1 MRMKNK
7 KKGRIKRM
15 YTSIR
20 YRMISISIS
29 VVVFIAVM
37 LAAILIEL
45 SNNQEQYMV
54 MYREGQQQVVSQL
67 ADTLRY
73 MTDGGTDDAGLVTYL
88 SENVAASG
96 SRFFVLVKGSDVLF
110 AKNDITTKCLGSLNT
125 KDALYESLQTQS
137 VNVLSTTFEQGGQ
150 TYEIAEFYDVDTV
163 KSEADLNKHQ
173 YYILLAVAIMG
184 LVLVSLLV
192 TMLGSWNRTEKQ
204 LKGAEK
210 ELDIRNEKMEQI
222 SQETG
227 TLTGD
232 KTDLLTKEEVTG
244 IIKSKR
250 AEFYNIYTIKMLLQK
265 SEDEE
270 LKPLQ
275 MILVNVVMGNQYYT
289 KDQIFNAM
297 ERIQHHLRPV
307 EVMGE
312 IRRGRFVILA
322 YRTPVETAR
331 KRIREIEAIC
341 KEIEE
346 NEGFSITCQL
356 LAEDDRKA
364 IERFEECQ
372 MEETI

>member
-1 MRMKNK
+1 MKNK

>member
-1 MRMKNK
+1 MSNK

-45 SNNQEQYMV
+45 SNNQEQYMS
-54 MYREGQQQVVSQL
+54 MYRDSQQQVVDQL
-67 ADTLRY
+67 ADTLQYRKAN
-73 MTDGGTDDAGLVTYL
+73 GEEDAELVTYL
-88 SENVAASG
+88 SEHVAASG
-96 SRFFVLVKGSDVLF
+96 SRFFVLVQGEEVLF
-110 AKNDITTKCLGSLNT
+110 AKNDITTKCLGSLSDR
-125 KDALYESLQTQS
+125 DALYKSLETQGVS
-137 VNVLSTTFEQGGQ
+137 ELSSTFEQDGV
-150 TYEIAEFYDVDTV
+150 TYEIAEFYDTDTV
-163 KSEADLNKHQ
+163 RTEGDLNKHQ

-204 LKGAEK
+204 LEGAEK

-244 IIKSKR
+244 IIKSER

-265 SEDEE
+265 SEDKE
-270 LKPLQ
+270 LQPLQ
-275 MILVNVVMGNQYYT
+275 MIFVNVVMGHRYYT

-297 ERIQHHLRPV
+297 EMIQHQLRPV

-322 YRTPVETAR
+322 YRTSAETAR
-331 KRIREIEAIC
+331 KRVRKLEEIC
-341 KEIEE
+341 KSIEKT
-346 NEGFSITCQL
+346 EGFTITCQL
-356 LAEDDRKA
+356 VEDDGRKA

-372 MEETI
+372 TEEMG

>member
-137 VNVLSTTFEQGGQ
+137 VNVLSTTFEHEGQ

-184 LVLVSLLV
+184 MVLVSLLV

-204 LKGAEK
+204 LKCAEK

-356 LAEDDRKA
+356 LVEDDRKA

>member
-1 MRMKNK
+1 MKNK

-73 MTDGGTDDAGLVTYL
+73 MADGGTDDTGLVTYL

-137 VNVLSTTFEQGGQ
+137 VNVLSATFEQGGQ

>member
-1 MRMKNK
+1 MKNK
-7 KKGRIKRM
+7 KRNRIKRM

-37 LAAILIEL
+37 LVAILIEL
-45 SNNQEQYMV
+45 SNNQEQYTT
-54 MYREGQQQVVSQL
+54 MYRDSQQQVVTQL
-67 ADTLRY
+67 ADTLHY
-73 MTDGGTDDAGLVTYL
+73 MKESGAADEELVTYL
-88 SENVAASG
+88 SENVEASG
-96 SRFFVLVKGSDVLF
+96 SRFFVLTKAEDVLF
-110 AKNDITTKCLGSLNT
+110 AKNDITTKCLGSLSR
-125 KDALYESLQTQS
+125 KDALYKSLRTQAVS
-137 VNVLSTTFEQGGQ
+137 ELSSTFDQDGS
-150 TYEIAEFYDVDTV
+150 TYEITEFCDMDTV
-163 KSEADLNKHQ
+163 KIEGNLNKHQ
-173 YYILLAVAIMG
+173 YYILLTTAIMG

-192 TMLGSWNRTEKQ
+192 TMLGYWNRTEKQ

-270 LKPLQ
+270 LQPLQ
-275 MILVNVVMGNQYYT
+275 MILVNVVMGNRYYT

-297 ERIQHHLRPV
+297 ERIQQQLRPV

-312 IRRGRFVILA
+312 IRRGRFIILA
-322 YRTPVETAR
+322 YRTPVEIAR
-331 KRIREIEAIC
+331 KRVRMMEDIC
-341 KEIEE
+341 KSIEE
-346 NEGFSITCQL
+346 TEGFTITCQL
-356 LAEDDRKA
+356 IEEDGRKA
-364 IERFEECQ
+364 IERFEEYQ
-372 MEETI
+372 MEGMV

>member
-54 MYREGQQQVVSQL
+54 MYREGQQQVLSQL

-73 MTDGGTDDAGLVTYL
+73 MAEGGTDDTGLVTYL

-110 AKNDITTKCLGSLNT
+110 AKNDITTRCLGSLNT
-125 KDALYESLQTQS
+125 KDALYDSLQTQS
-137 VNVLSTTFEQGGQ
+137 VSVLSATFEQEGQ

-163 KSEADLNKHQ
+163 KAEADLNKHQ

-265 SEDEE
+265 SEDKE

-297 ERIQHHLRPV
+297 ERIKHHLRPV

-356 LAEDDRKA
+356 LAEDERKA

-372 MEETI
+372 MEEMI

>member
-1 MRMKNK
+1 MKNK

-73 MTDGGTDDAGLVTYL
+73 MADGGTDDTGLVTYL

-96 SRFFVLVKGSDVLF
+96 SRFFVLVKDSDVLF

-346 NEGFSITCQL
+346 NEGFSIICKL
-356 LAEDDRKA
+356 LEEDDRKA

>member
-1 MRMKNK
+1 MKNK

-73 MTDGGTDDAGLVTYL
+73 MADGGTDDAGLVTYL

-137 VNVLSTTFEQGGQ
+137 VNVLSTTFERGGQ

>member
-1 MRMKNK
+1 MKNK
-7 KKGRIKRM
+7 KKNRIKRM

-37 LAAILIEL
+37 LVAILIEL
-45 SNNQEQYMV
+45 SNNQEQYTT
-54 MYREGQQQVVSQL
+54 MYRDSQQQVVTQL
-67 ADTLRY
+67 ADTLHY
-73 MTDGGTDDAGLVTYL
+73 MKESGAADEELVTYL
-88 SENVAASG
+88 SENVEASG
-96 SRFFVLVKGSDVLF
+96 SRFFVLTKAEDVLF
-110 AKNDITTKCLGSLNT
+110 AKNDITTKCLGSLSR
-125 KDALYESLQTQS
+125 KDALYKSLRTQAVS
-137 VNVLSTTFEQGGQ
+137 ELSSTFDQDGS
-150 TYEIAEFYDVDTV
+150 TYEITEFCDMDTV
-163 KSEADLNKHQ
+163 KIEGNLNKHQ
-173 YYILLAVAIMG
+173 YYILLTTAIMG

-192 TMLGSWNRTEKQ
+192 TMLGYWNRTEKQ

-270 LKPLQ
+270 LQPLQ
-275 MILVNVVMGNQYYT
+275 MILVNVVMGNRYYT

-297 ERIQHHLRPV
+297 ERIQQQLRPV

-312 IRRGRFVILA
+312 IRRGRFIILA
-322 YRTPVETAR
+322 YRTPVEIAR
-331 KRIREIEAIC
+331 KRVRMMEDIC
-341 KEIEE
+341 KSIEE
-346 NEGFSITCQL
+346 TEGFTITCQL
-356 LAEDDRKA
+356 VEEDGRKA

-372 MEETI
+372 MEGMV

>member
-1 MRMKNK
+1 MKNK

-29 VVVFIAVM
+29 VVLFIAVM

-45 SNNQEQYMV
+45 SNNQEQYMT

-73 MTDGGTDDAGLVTYL
+73 MAEGGTDDTGLVTYL

-125 KDALYESLQTQS
+125 KDALYDSLQTQS
-137 VNVLSTTFEQGGQ
+137 VSVLSATFEHEGQ

-184 LVLVSLLV
+184 MVLVSLLV

-356 LAEDDRKA
+356 IAEDDRKA

>member
-1 MRMKNK
+1 MKNK

-15 YTSIR
+15 YTSLR

-37 LAAILIEL
+37 LLAILIEL
-45 SNNQEQYMV
+45 SSNQEQYMT
-54 MYREGQQQVVSQL
+54 MYREGQQQIVAQL
-67 ADTLRY
+67 ADTLHY
-73 MTDGGTDDAGLVTYL
+73 MKESAAEDAELVDYL
-88 SENVAASG
+88 SERVAASG
-96 SRFFVLVKGSDVLF
+96 SRFFVLVRGSDVLF
-110 AKNDITTKCLGSLNT
+110 AKNDITTKCLGSLRT
-125 KDALYESLQTQS
+125 KDALYASLQTPG
-137 VNVLSTTFEQGGQ
+137 VGMLATTFEQEGV
-150 TYEIAEFYDVDTV
+150 TYEIAEFYDEDTV
-163 KSEADLNKHQ
+163 KTEGDLNKHQ
-173 YYILLAVAIMG
+173 YYILLTVAIMG

-265 SEDEE
+265 SEDKE

-275 MILVNVVMGNQYYT
+275 MILVNVVMGHQYYT

-297 ERIQHHLRPV
+297 ERIQHQLRPV

-322 YRTPVETAR
+322 YRTTVEAAR
-331 KRIREIEAIC
+331 ERVKKIEEVC

-346 NEGFSITCQL
+346 SDGFTITCQL
-356 LAEDDRKA
+356 VEEDGRKA

-372 MEETI
+372 MEEPV

>member
-1 MRMKNK
+1 MKNK

-54 MYREGQQQVVSQL
+54 MYREGQQQVLSQL

-73 MTDGGTDDAGLVTYL
+73 MAEGGTDDTGLVTYL

-110 AKNDITTKCLGSLNT
+110 AKNDITTRCLGSLNT
-125 KDALYESLQTQS
+125 KDALYDSLQTQS
-137 VNVLSTTFEQGGQ
+137 VSVLSATFEQEGQ
-150 TYEIAEFYDVDTV
+150 TYEITEFYDVDTV
-163 KSEADLNKHQ
+163 KAEADLNKHQ

-210 ELDIRNEKMEQI
+210 ELHIRNEKMEQI

-265 SEDEE
+265 SEDKE

-356 LAEDDRKA
+356 LAEDERKA

>member
-1 MRMKNK
+1 MRNK

-37 LAAILIEL
+37 LTAILIEL

-73 MTDGGTDDAGLVTYL
+73 MADGGTNDADLVTYL

-125 KDALYESLQTQS
+125 KDALYDSLQTQS
-137 VNVLSTTFEQGGQ
+137 VNVLSSTFEHGGQ

-184 LVLVSLLV
+184 LILVSLLV

-204 LKGAEK
+204 LKGTEK

-227 TLTGD
+227 TLNAD

-265 SEDEE
+265 SEDKE

-275 MILVNVVMGNQYYT
+275 MILVNVVMGNRYYT

-297 ERIQHHLRPV
+297 ERIQQQLRPV

-331 KRIREIEAIC
+331 QRIAAIETVC
-341 KEIEE
+341 KDIEKK
-346 NEGFSITCQL
+346 EGFSITCKL
-356 LAEDDRKA
+356 LEEDGRKA

>member
-73 MTDGGTDDAGLVTYL
+73 MADGGTDDAGLVTYL

-137 VNVLSTTFEQGGQ
+137 VNVLSTTFERGGQ